1 MKIIIT
7 FGTFDLLHIGHIRI
21 LQKAKSIG
29 DKLIVGISSDKFN
42 FEKKINIL
50 FIMKMKDVR

>member
-21 LQKAKSIG
+21 LQKAKSLG

-42 FEKKINIL
+42 FKK
-50 FIMKMKDVR
+50 KK